1 MKFMPIFNYGNKN
14 TQIGMNAIHGRSMT
28 MVDSIAAMSM
38 NMSAAKLQ
46 MNVGVSLTKKVMD
59 TQEVQAAGLLEMMDA
74 ASSSIPAGDL
84 GQILDVTG

>member
-1 MKFMPIFNYGNKN
+1 
-14 TQIGMNAIHGRSMT
+14 

-38 NMSAAKLQ
+38 NMSTAKLQ

-59 TQEVQAAGLLEMMDA
+59 TQEAQAAGLLEMMDA
-74 ASSSIPAGDL
+74 ASSSIPASDL

>member
-1 MKFMPIFNYGNKN
+1 
-14 TQIGMNAIHGRSMT
+14 

-59 TQEVQAAGLLEMMDA
+59 TQEAQAAGLLEMMDA

>member
-1 MKFMPIFNYGNKN
+1 
-14 TQIGMNAIHGRSMT
+14 

-38 NMSAAKLQ
+38 GMSAAKLQ
-46 MNVGVSLTKKVMD
+46 MDVGVSLTKKVMD

-74 ASSSIPAGDL
+74 ASSSIPSGDL